1 MENIKFILPFKTIEK
16 KLKVNVEENYINTIN
31 KQVDYINKLKD
42 SNEIS
47 NYAVNKKNLEIKELI
62 VEEENKINNTL
73 KELDS
78 CYKNVATLKGEKQ
91 TFKVETKEK
100 NYKLVYILSLV
111 VLITFLVIIKK
122 NIRKKIS

>member
-1 MENIKFILPFKTIEK
+1 MFNDLETTADKLNNNKVSELKKQIENSGVTKAVMSGSGSTI
-16 KLKVNVEENYINTIN
+16 VGYI
-31 KQVDYINKLKD
+31 
-42 SNEIS
+42 
-47 NYAVNKKNLEIKELI
+47 
-62 VEEENKINNTL
+62 EEENKINNTL